1 MGRPRKGG
9 GNEDRRIRLNDEQ
22 IAAWFAEGK
31 TGAEMAAIVG
41 CSIPPIQAALKRLG
55 LRRPAKPRAGA
66 MSGDRNPA
74 WSGGRRPRSDGYIE
88 VWTPT
93 GVRLEHQIVMERQ
106 IGRPLR
112 PGEVVHHID
121 ENKANNAP
129 ENLLLTTQAQHAAHH
144 APDLVERRGGH
155 KGASNP
161 RSKLTPEQVQ
171 AIRSSDQSSRV
182 LGRLHG
188 VHPST
193 IQRIKNGT
201 GWTL

>member
-1 MGRPRKGG
+1 MGRRRTGG
-9 GNEDRRIRLNDEQ
+9 GNEDRRIQLDD
-22 IAAWFAEGK
+22 AKLTAWFGEGK
-31 TGAEMAAIVG
+31 TIAEMASIVG
-41 CSIPPIQAALKRLG
+41 CSTPPILQALHRLG
-55 LRRPAKPRAGA
+55 LRRPAKPRPGA
-66 MSGDRNPA
+66 LSGDRNPA
-74 WSGGRRPRSDGYIE
+74 WSGGRRQRSDGYIE

-93 GVRLEHQIVMERQ
+93 GVRLEHQVVMERV

-112 PGEVVHHID
+112 TGEVVHHID
-121 ENKANNAP
+121 HNKANNAP

-144 APDLVERRGGH
+144 APDMVARRGHH

-161 RSKLTPEQVQ
+161 RSKLTEEQVQ
-171 AIRSSDQSSRV
+171 KIRSSAQSSRA

-201 GWTL
+201 GWTP